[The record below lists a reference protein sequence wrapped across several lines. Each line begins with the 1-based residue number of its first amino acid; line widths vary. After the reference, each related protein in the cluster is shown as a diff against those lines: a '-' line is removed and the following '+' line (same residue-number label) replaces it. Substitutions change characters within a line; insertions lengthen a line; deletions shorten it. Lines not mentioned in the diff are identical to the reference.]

1 MAYPIELKNECTRL
15 YVKYGVGTVS
25 ADDWITEM
33 WNEQAMLFPF
43 IEMVITT
50 KCNLKCK
57 FCSNLIPYY
66 QNPCVEKKEDV
77 FNWIDILS
85 QKAKYVFRLKIHGGE
100 PLTHP
105 DIAEIIT
112 YACSKENILDVRLS
126 TNGTIIPDKTTLLAM
141 TDPKFRLHISDY
153 EKSCG
158 IKTDKL
164 EFLCKQLG
172 INLFKM
178 KDEPW
183 QNLGGVSLRDR
194 PTCDKIQMI
203 KDCNMSMC
211 RSFQKGFLYV
221 CSRAGHGERQGHF
234 VNKDVDYLNFNG
246 ELTFDNYLTFFG
258 NYNFAACDYCDGAI
272 KGKNEIPAG
281 EQIK

>member
-1 MAYPIELKNECTRL
+1 MAYPIELEKECRRL
-15 YVKYGVGTVS
+15 YDKYSVGTVS
-25 ADDWITEM
+25 ADIWIDSM

-50 KCNLKCK
+50 KCNLKCM

-66 QNPCVEKKEDV
+66 QEPCIEKKEDV
-77 FNWIDILS
+77 LEWIDALS
-85 QKAKYVFRLKIHGGE
+85 QKAKYVFRLKLHGGE

-105 DIAEIIT
+105 DIAEIIA

-126 TNGTIIPDKTTLLAM
+126 TNGTVIPNKDALIAM
-141 TDPKFRLHISDY
+141 TNPKFRLHISDY

-158 IKTDKL
+158 IKTDRL
-164 EFLCKQLG
+164 ESLCTQYG
-172 INLFKM
+172 INVFKM

-183 QNLGGVSLRDR
+183 QNLGDVSLRAR
-194 PTCDKIQMI
+194 TASEKKKMI
-203 KDCNMSMC
+203 TECNMSTC
-211 RSFQKGFLYV
+211 RSFQKGILYV

-234 VNKDVDYLNFNG
+234 VNNDVDRLNFKSS
-246 ELTFDNYLTFFG
+246 LTFEQYLTFFG
-258 NYNFAACDYCDGAI
+258 NYDFVACSHCDGAI

-281 EQIK
+281 EQLK